1 MTDVLDRAAIHDL
14 TPSRIKKDEYAVQV
28 LVDLLEN
35 IWTNPFAEGQTGLLN
50 IATGAAAS
58 ADVARDLSA
67 RKKGEEARQKFQESR
82 LERGQNFFERLPRL
96 NLKTFDGAKR
106 CKTKVNG
113 KEVILKSDNRLFAH
127 MILVASS
134 RKLNMKEVL
143 KHPLGPMPWSLA
155 NTDGAP
161 RKTNKAA
168 LARKLEA
175 KASPA
180 NEMEYPNACIIDG
193 MSVAQK
199 MKGDK
204 LTFEELAEQMLI
216 SVIQTS
222 ASSERIDVVFD
233 VYRQLSIKGTERAMR
248 GSEHYSW
255 SQDPAMETSPVLQC

>member
-1 MTDVLDRAAIHDL
+1 MTDVSDRDAIHHDM
-14 TPSRIKKDEYAVQV
+14 TPSRIKKDEYAVQA

-35 IWTNPFAEGQTGLLN
+35 NWTNPFAEGQTGQLN
-50 IATGAAAS
+50 IATGAAS
-58 ADVARDLSA
+58 ADVARDLLLA
-67 RKKGEEARQKFQESR
+67 QKKGEEARQKFQESR

-127 MILVASS
+127 MVLVALP
-134 RKLNMKEVL
+134 RKLSMKEVL
-143 KHPLGPMPWSLA
+143 KDSLGPMPWLLA

-168 LARKLEA
+168 LTRKLEA

-180 NEMEYPNACIIDG
+180 DEMEYPSACIIDG
-193 MSVAQK
+193 MSVVEK

-204 LTFEELAEQMLI
+204 LTFEELAEYMLV
-216 SVIQTS
+216 SVIRTS
-222 ASSERIDVVFD
+222 ATTMDII
-233 VYRQLSIKGTERAMR
+233 L
-248 GSEHYSW
+248 
-255 SQDPAMETSPVLQC
+255 